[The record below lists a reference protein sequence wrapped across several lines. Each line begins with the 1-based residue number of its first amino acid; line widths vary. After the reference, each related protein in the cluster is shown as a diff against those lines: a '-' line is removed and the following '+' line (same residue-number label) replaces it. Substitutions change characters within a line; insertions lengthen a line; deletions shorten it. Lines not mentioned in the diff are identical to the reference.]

1 MDTNDLVYIW
11 LNDRENFP
19 RDIFV
24 VTVSVEDDG
33 YGRFRLRKS
42 RTQAPPPTGENIM
55 SEDVPLQE
63 YDIDGARGL
72 AGYNEKLKT
81 LVIGQAK

>member
-1 MDTNDLVYIW
+1 MDTNDLVYLW

-24 VTVSVEDDG
+24 VLAEVEPDG
-33 YGRFRLRKS
+33 YGGLRLRRD

-55 SEDVPLQE
+55 SENVPLQE